1 MTWLIPCWA
10 IWDTLV
16 GVILPVILC
25 IVLTWVLAPRFLDQ
39 ENADT
44 ATAMAIIV
52 GMFFLG
58 VRVLAILAHFM
69 F

>member
-1 MTWLIPCWA
+1 MTWLIPNWA
-10 IWDTLV
+10 VWDMLV

-44 ATAMAIIV
+44 AIAMAIIV
-52 GMFFLG
+52 GMFFVF
-58 VRVLAILAHFM
+58 VRVLAIVAHFM
-69 F
+69 L